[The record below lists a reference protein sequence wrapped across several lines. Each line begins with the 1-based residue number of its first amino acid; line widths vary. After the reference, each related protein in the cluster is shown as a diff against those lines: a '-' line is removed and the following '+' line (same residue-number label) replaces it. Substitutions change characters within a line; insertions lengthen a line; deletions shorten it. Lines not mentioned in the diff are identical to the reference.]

1 MTFSFSY
8 DSYLVIQINRNT
20 VVELIVWTN
29 AEFFSLRSG
38 DYIVGHC
45 YAGRPIHNPSSPI
58 HNLPHDHPH
67 PVRHDLTDQRWLM
80 VILYFFHFWEI
91 APTAFPF
98 PQSFLL
104 MVFWPI
110 PAMCRAA
117 IMSLMSFDRS
127 LVWPMLAEWLEWK
140 KLTLWTCL
148 LYTHN

>member
-20 VVELIVWTN
+20 VAELIVWTN

-38 DYIVGHC
+38 DYILGHC
-45 YAGRPIHNPSSPI
+45 HAGRPIHNPSSPI
-58 HNLPHDHPH
+58 HNLSHN
-67 PVRHDLTDQRWLM
+67 DLADQRRLM

-117 IMSLMSFDRS
+117 IMSLMSFDWS

-140 KLTLWTCL
+140 KLTLWTGL